1 MLHKLHLKSFK
12 CFEDK
17 TILFAPLTLL
27 TGLNCS
33 GKSSVLQALRIAKEG
48 KLLDGLGDAR
58 DLRCSSSS
66 DFPEITVYFASNIS
80 ITCTIAEFDVIK
92 TDDIPKYSDKLYY
105 ISADRFG
112 PKVSLPFKNNVSHV
126 GDNGE
131 NVYAF
136 LSQYRNQGG
145 VPDLL
150 RHESIPDTS
159 SIIEQIR
166 AWLTIISPGISF
178 DFQIYENADIST
190 GSFADYRPTNVGF
203 GLSYALPLIVSIIVN
218 ASLISNSENDTTL
231 LIENPEAHLHPRGQT
246 QLGYFIAL
254 AAQCGIQC
262 IVETHSEHILNGIRI
277 AVKEGKILSQNV
289 IFNYFVKD
297 LTTDSSE
304 IIPIFTDKHGM
315 LDSWPDGFFDE
326 TERAL
331 LRLI

>member
-27 TGLNCS
+27 TGLNSS

-48 KLLDGLGDAR
+48 KLLEGLGDAR

-66 DFPEITVYFASNIS
+66 AFPEITVYFTSKIS
-80 ITCTIAEFDVIK
+80 TTCTITEYGAVQSDTGNYK
-92 TDDIPKYSDKLYY
+92 DKLYY

-112 PKVSLPFKNNVSHV
+112 PKVSLPFKNKTSHV

-131 NVYAF
+131 NVYAL

-166 AWLTIISPGISF
+166 AWLTIITPGISF
-178 DFQIYENADIST
+178 DFQIYKNADMSA

-203 GLSYALPLIVSIIVN
+203 GLSYALPLLVSPLVN
-218 ASLISNSENDTTL
+218 AALVSSSETDITL

-246 QLGYFIAL
+246 QLGYFLAL
-254 AAQCGIQC
+254 AAQCGVQC
-262 IVETHSEHILNGIRI
+262 IIETHSEHILNGIRI
-277 AVKEGKILSQNV
+277 AVKEGKTSSSTV

-297 LTTDSSE
+297 LKTDLSE
-304 IIPIFTDKHGM
+304 VTSIFTDEQGM

-326 TERAL
+326 TEHTL

>member
-1 MLHKLHLKSFK
+1 MIHKLCLKSFK

-27 TGLNCS
+27 TGLNSS

-48 KLLDGLGDAR
+48 KLLEGLGDTR

-66 DFPEITVYFASNIS
+66 DFPEITVYFTSNTS
-80 ITCTIAEFDVIK
+80 TTCTIAEFGAIK
-92 TDDIPKYSDKLYY
+92 TDNITKYTDKLYY

-112 PKVSLPFKNNVSHV
+112 PKVSLPFKSTVSHV
-126 GDNGE
+126 GNYGE
-131 NVYAF
+131 HVYAF

-145 VPDLL
+145 VPALL

-166 AWLTIISPGISF
+166 AWLTIITPGISF
-178 DFQIYENADIST
+178 DFQIYENADMSA

-203 GLSYALPLIVSIIVN
+203 GLSYALPLLVSILVN
-218 ASLISNSENDTTL
+218 AALISTSEKDTTL

-246 QLGYFIAL
+246 QLGYFLAL
-254 AAQCGIQC
+254 AAQCCVQC
-262 IVETHSEHILNGIRI
+262 IIETHSEHILNGIRI
-277 AVKEGKILSQNV
+277 AVKEGKTSSSNV

-297 LTTDSSE
+297 LKTDLSE
-304 IIPIFTDKHGM
+304 VTSIFTDEQGM

-326 TERAL
+326 TEHAL

>member
-1 MLHKLHLKSFK
+1 MLHKLQLKSFK

-27 TGLNCS
+27 TGLNSS

-48 KLLDGLGDAR
+48 KLLEGLGDAR

-66 DFPEITVYFASNIS
+66 YFPEIIVYFTNKMST
-80 ITCTIAEFDVIK
+80 TCAIAESGTVQSD
-92 TDDIPKYSDKLYY
+92 TSKYEDNLYY

-112 PKVSLPFKNNVSHV
+112 PKVSLPFKNKVSHV

-131 NVYAF
+131 HVYAF

-145 VPDLL
+145 VPALL

-166 AWLTIISPGISF
+166 AWLTIITPGISF
-178 DFQIYENADIST
+178 DFQIYENADISA

-203 GLSYALPLIVSIIVN
+203 GLSYALPLLVSTLAN
-218 ASLISNSENDTTL
+218 AALLSTSEKDITL

-246 QLGYFIAL
+246 QLGYFLAL
-254 AAQCGIQC
+254 AAQCGVQC
-262 IVETHSEHILNGIRI
+262 IIETHSEHILNGIRV
-277 AVKEGKILSQNV
+277 AVKEGKASSDAV

-297 LTTDSSE
+297 SKTDLSE
-304 IIPIFTDKHGM
+304 VTSIFTDEQGM
-315 LDSWPDGFFDE
+315 LDNWPDGFFDE
-326 TERAL
+326 TEHAL

>member
-1 MLHKLHLKSFK
+1 MLHKLQLKSFK

-27 TGLNCS
+27 TGLNSS

-48 KLLDGLGDAR
+48 KLLEGLGDAR
-58 DLRCSSSS
+58 DLRCSLSSY
-66 DFPEITVYFASNIS
+66 FPEIIVYFTNKAST
-80 ITCTIAEFDVIK
+80 TCAIAESGTVQSD
-92 TDDIPKYSDKLYY
+92 TSKYEDNLYY

-112 PKVSLPFKNNVSHV
+112 PKVSLPFKNKVSHV

-131 NVYAF
+131 HVYAF

-145 VPDLL
+145 VPALL

-166 AWLTIISPGISF
+166 AWLTIITPGISF
-178 DFQIYENADIST
+178 DFQIYENADISA

-203 GLSYALPLIVSIIVN
+203 GLSYALPLLVSTLVN
-218 ASLISNSENDTTL
+218 AALLSTSKKDITL

-246 QLGYFIAL
+246 QLGYFLAL
-254 AAQCGIQC
+254 AAQCGVQC
-262 IVETHSEHILNGIRI
+262 IIETHSEHILNGIRI
-277 AVKEGKILSQNV
+277 AVKEGKVSSDAV

-297 LTTDSSE
+297 SKTDLSE
-304 IIPIFTDKHGM
+304 VTSIFTDEQGM
-315 LDSWPDGFFDE
+315 LDNWPDGFFDE
-326 TERAL
+326 TEHAL

>member
-1 MLHKLHLKSFK
+1 MIHKLHLKSFK

-17 TILFAPLTLL
+17 KILLAPLTLL
-27 TGLNCS
+27 TGLNSS

-48 KLLDGLGDAR
+48 KLLEGLGDAR
-58 DLRCSSSS
+58 NLRCSSSS
-66 DFPEITVYFASNIS
+66 DFPEITVYFTNKTST
-80 ITCTIAEFDVIK
+80 TCTIAEFGAVESDSIIK
-92 TDDIPKYSDKLYY
+92 YKDKLYY

-145 VPDLL
+145 VPALL

-166 AWLTIISPGISF
+166 AWLTIITPGISF
-178 DFQIYENADIST
+178 DFQLYENADISA
-190 GSFADYRPTNVGF
+190 GSFATYRPTNVGF
-203 GLSYALPLIVSIIVN
+203 GLSYALPLLVSTLVN
-218 ASLISNSENDTTL
+218 AALVSTSEKDITL

-246 QLGYFIAL
+246 QLGYFLAL
-254 AAQCGIQC
+254 VAQCGVQC
-262 IVETHSEHILNGIRI
+262 IIETHSEHILNGIRI
-277 AVKEGKILSQNV
+277 AVKEGKVSSSTV

-297 LTTDSSE
+297 SKTDMSE
-304 IIPIFTDKHGM
+304 VTSIFTDDHGM

-326 TERAL
+326 TEHAL